1 LDAPRDDEAAGFK
14 HAMRAA
20 YAAGS
25 YEKVAA
31 LEADSAVRLVQR
43 VDLRPE
49 TDVLDVGTGTGNL
62 AIPAAQAGARVV
74 GLDLSA
80 AQLEDAQRRAAQAGV
95 VVQWIVGDAEALPF
109 PDASF
114 DQVMSAFAVMFAPR
128 HKLAARELVRVC
140 RPSGRIAICS
150 WTPASIVGEL
160 MEIVSAALPPP
171 PEYALP
177 PLLWGTREHLEEL
190 FAGRDIKLSFSID
203 SVLYEFAS
211 PDAYVGFFE
220 ANFGP
225 LVLAK
230 RFLSAQGS
238 WNQVRGLMTALLTER
253 NAAMDGSFR
262 APHEYLVVIGDKHG
276 NRRPGFAS

>member
-1 LDAPRDDEAAGFK
+1 
-14 HAMRAA
+14 MRAA
-20 YAAGS
+20 YAAGF

-31 LEADSAVRLVQR
+31 LEADASVRLVQR
-43 VDLRPE
+43 VDLRPQ

-74 GLDLSA
+74 GIDLSA
-80 AQLEDAQRRAAQAGV
+80 AQLEAAQRRAAQTGV

-109 PDASF
+109 SDASF
-114 DQVMSAFAVMFAPR
+114 DLVMSAFAVMFAPR
-128 HKLAARELVRVC
+128 HKLAATELVRVC

-160 MEIVSAALPPP
+160 MEIVSAALPPR
-171 PEYALP
+171 PEFALP
-177 PLLWGTREHLEEL
+177 PVLWGIREHVEEL
-190 FAGRDIKLSFSID
+190 FAGRDIKLSFFID
-203 SVLYEFAS
+203 SVVYEFAS

-230 RFLSAQGS
+230 RFLSAEGS
-238 WNQVRGLMTALLTER
+238 WNRVRGLMTRLLTER
-253 NAAMDGSFR
+253 NVALDGSFR
-262 APHEYLVVIGDKHG
+262 ASHEYLVVIGDKHG
-276 NRRPGFAS
+276 NRRHECAS